1 MGDGSADDTIEM
13 YKDIL
18 YGRPKSEC
26 KFAQT
31 EKGSKAWD
39 KMKKE
44 IDESVGVTFDIPF
57 DIPDMT
63 GVVLS
68 PMIHKAPTLRKGSK
82 CPTCKNGKLI
92 PIVYGMPGRE
102 LMEQSGRGEIE
113 LGGCSV
119 TEVFDSE
126 LGFISGDPE
135 LYCPKCE
142 GRFFRDQHGTKPEPP
157 ARCYRLSP

>member
-26 KFAQT
+26 KLAQT

-63 GVVLS
+63 GVIIS
-68 PMIHKAPTLRKGSK
+68 PMIYKVPTLRKGSK

-92 PIVYGMPGRE
+92 PIVYGLPLRE
-102 LMEQSGRGEIE
+102 LMEQSERGEVE
-113 LGGCSV
+113 LGGCII
-119 TEVFDSE
+119 TEV
-126 LGFISGDPE
+126 IDPE
-135 LYCPKCE
+135 SGFVSSDPALFCPKCE
-142 GRFFRDQHGTKPEPP
+142 GRFFRNGEQSQ
-157 ARCYRLSP
+157 A

>member
-63 GVVLS
+63 GVIIS
-68 PMIHKAPTLRKGSK
+68 PMIYKVPTLRKGSK

-92 PIVYGMPGRE
+92 PIVYGLPLRE
-102 LMEQSGRGEIE
+102 LMEQSERGEVE
-113 LGGCSV
+113 LGGCII
-119 TEVFDSE
+119 TKVFDPKS
-126 LGFISGDPE
+126 GVIIGDPE

-142 GRFFRDQHGTKPEPP
+142 GRFFRDITRNK
-157 ARCYRLSP
+157 A

>member
-13 YKDIL
+13 LKDIM
-18 YGRPKSEC
+18 YGRPKSENEL
-26 KFAQT
+26 AQT

-39 KMKKE
+39 AMKKE
-44 IDESVGVTFDIPF
+44 VDES
-57 DIPDMT
+57 T
-63 GVVLS
+63 GVVFIPSDVPDLS
-68 PMIHKAPTLRKGSK
+68 RTTLEMFDWDAPKPLRKGSK
-82 CPTCKNGKLI
+82 CPSCKNGKLI

-126 LGFISGDPE
+126 LGFVSGDPE

-142 GRFFRDQHGTKPEPP
+142 GRFFRDSTRNK
-157 ARCYRLSP
+157 A

>member
-1 MGDGSADDTIEM
+1 LKGGPPPERSLMGDGSADDTIEM

-26 KFAQT
+26 KLAQT

-39 KMKKE
+39 KIKKE

-63 GVVLS
+63 GVILS
-68 PMIHKAPTLRKGSK
+68 PMIYKVPTLRKGSK

-92 PIVYGMPGRE
+92 PIVYGMPGSE
-102 LMEQSGRGEIE
+102 LMEQSERGEIE
-113 LGGCSV
+113 LGGCVVS
-119 TEVFDSE
+119 EVFDSE
-126 LGFISGDPE
+126 LGFISGDPK
-135 LYCPKCE
+135 LSCPKCE
-142 GRFFRDQHGTKPEPP
+142 GRFFRDSTRNK
-157 ARCYRLSP
+157 A

>member
-1 MGDGSADDTIEM
+1 MAEKTADDTIAILKAVM
-13 YKDIL
+13 YGTPKELVPELQTPGGMKL
-18 YGRPKSEC
+18 YEKLKVEY
-26 KFAQT
+26 AQRDT
-31 EKGSKAWD
+31 MW
-39 KMKKE
+39 
-44 IDESVGVTFDIPF
+44 DIPSDDPDLSNTVLHKF
-57 DIPDMT
+57 DYD
-63 GVVLS
+63 
-68 PMIHKAPTLRKGSK
+68 APKRLRKGSK
-82 CPTCKNGKLI
+82 CPTCAVGKLI

-142 GRFFRDQHGTKPEPP
+142 GRFFRDSTRNK
-157 ARCYRLSP
+157 A